1 MRKLIIVRGLPGS
14 GKSTLAK
21 KIKDQKFYS
30 TLICI
35 EADMFFETP
44 NGYEFDIARI
54 KDAHNWCYYSTMKAL
69 KCGMDVIVSNTFTT
83 NWEMERYIKLGEIFD
98 DLFIT
103 IINVTTQFET
113 IHGVPEE
120 TMKKMKDRWEDVN
133 PAWDVNIYS
142 YPEMG
147 GIVLMKERRN
157 MNYIEHF
164 GANMRVSGKCI
175 ILAVFHAIHAIIPIK
190 FTEHEYWNIM

>member
-1 MRKLIIVRGLPGS
+1 MRNLILVRGLPGS

-21 KIKDQKFYS
+21 RLKEQNYFKYER
-30 TLICI
+30 L
-35 EADMFFETP
+35 EADMFYETP

-54 KDAHNWCYYSTMKAL
+54 KDAHNWCYYNTMKAL
-69 KCGMDVIVSNTFTT
+69 KGGMDVIVSNTFTT
-83 NWEMERYIKLGEIFD
+83 NWEMERYVKLGEIFD

-133 PAWDVNIYS
+133 PAWDVNVYN
-142 YPEMG
+142 YPE
-147 GIVLMKERRN
+147 N
-157 MNYIEHF
+157 
-164 GANMRVSGKCI
+164 GAI
-175 ILAVFHAIHAIIPIK
+175 F
-190 FTEHEYWNIM
+190 

>member
-1 MRKLIIVRGLPGS
+1 MRNLILVRGLPGS

-21 KIKDQKFYS
+21 ILKEQNYFKYER
-30 TLICI
+30 L
-35 EADMFFETP
+35 EADMFYETP
-44 NGYEFDIARI
+44 NGYEFDITRI

-83 NWEMERYIKLGEIFD
+83 NWEMERYVKLGEIFD

-120 TMKKMKDRWEDVN
+120 TMKKMKDRWEEVD
-133 PAWDVNIYS
+133 PEWDVNIYS
-142 YPEMG
+142 YPENG
-147 GIVLMKERRN
+147 V
-157 MNYIEHF
+157 
-164 GANMRVSGKCI
+164 
-175 ILAVFHAIHAIIPIK
+175 VF
-190 FTEHEYWNIM
+190 